1 MPNKIEV
8 VNNAID
14 FFTRVNIKIV
24 LVDNKTLAQL
34 IIDQNVGF
42 VNIST

>member
-1 MPNKIEV
+1 MLNKIEV

-14 FFTRVNIKIV
+14 FSTRINIKIV
-24 LVDNKTLAQL
+24 LVDNKMLAQL

>member
-1 MPNKIEV
+1 MLNKIEV

-34 IIDQNVGF
+34 IIDQKVGF